1 MPLSAGKPV
10 LDAAL
15 AKAFTDAMREFRKFD
30 QTGNSGVDKFNA
42 ATTAA
47 GLVFGAVHDSSA
59 IGTGTAAGL
68 VFGAAAAPAI
78 DAFVKTGLVSTTVAT
93 TGSAAAQA
101 GTGTGAIT

>member
-1 MPLSAGKPV
+1 MPLSAGKSV

-15 AKAFTDAMREFRKFD
+15 AKAFTDAMKEFRKFD

-47 GLVFGAVHDSSA
+47 GLVFGA
-59 IGTGTAAGL
+59 
-68 VFGAAAAPAI
+68 AAAPAI
-78 DAFVKTGLVSTTVAT
+78 DAFVKTGLVSTTVVT